1 MFLVTIVD
9 ENPLFRPWECSKNE
23 EFHWF
28 VSDILFYFLP
38 HFCNILDQ
46 SLSLQISQ
54 YFYFLFAPTL
64 LYRDHYPRTS
74 TIQWEI
80 VGKMFGQ
87 FVTVLVL
94 VYHII
99 VNFWMPIFLRFFT
112 DDELTVEMTISSIF
126 ELMLPGVLIVILG
139 KIEFFILKRRI
150 LN

>member
-1 MFLVTIVD
+1 
-9 ENPLFRPWECSKNE
+9 
-23 EFHWF
+23 
-28 VSDILFYFLP
+28 
-38 HFCNILDQ
+38 
-46 SLSLQISQ
+46 
-54 YFYFLFAPTL
+54 
-64 LYRDHYPRTS
+64 
-74 TIQWEI
+74 
-80 VGKMFGQ
+80 MFGQ

-139 KIEFFILKRRI
+139 KIEVFIVKRRI

>member
-1 MFLVTIVD
+1 
-9 ENPLFRPWECSKNE
+9 
-23 EFHWF
+23 
-28 VSDILFYFLP
+28 
-38 HFCNILDQ
+38 
-46 SLSLQISQ
+46 
-54 YFYFLFAPTL
+54 
-64 LYRDHYPRTS
+64 
-74 TIQWEI
+74 
-80 VGKMFGQ
+80 MFGQ